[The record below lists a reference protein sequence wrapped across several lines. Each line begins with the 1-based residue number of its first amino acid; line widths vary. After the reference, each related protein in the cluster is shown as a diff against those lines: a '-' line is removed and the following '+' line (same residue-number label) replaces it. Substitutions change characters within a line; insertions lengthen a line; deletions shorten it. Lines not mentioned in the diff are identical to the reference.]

1 MPGSWRSR
9 VSRAAPR
16 LLALLWAAY
25 DGSRAL
31 AYLDTS
37 PPQLESVAAIL
48 PLWIPWTLATALLIL
63 GSLVPPQAGRR
74 SQRAARIMRQYG
86 MTLTTALLL
95 VWGAA
100 FLISDFSR
108 GWVTAA
114 SYLMLVGFSGW
125 TGWVASRDVADV
137 RAVREEA
144 TSAGVDE

>member
-25 DGSRAL
+25 DASRVL

-37 PPQLESVAAIL
+37 PPQLEAVAAIL

-63 GSLVPPQAGRR
+63 GGLVPPHAGRR
-74 SQRAARIMRQYG
+74 SQRAARLMRQYG

-100 FLISDFSR
+100 FLISDFNR

-114 SYLMLVGFSGW
+114 SYLMLACFSGW
-125 TGWVASRDVADV
+125 SGWVASRHVADV
-137 RAVREEA
+137 RAVREEDQCRN
-144 TSAGVDE
+144 G